1 MEISPTPLS
10 ENSDSAIEGNDM
22 NRFQRTKILL
32 GDEGF
37 EKLQKAHVAVFG
49 LGGVGSYA
57 AEALA
62 RAGVGELT
70 IVDFDKVNPTNI
82 NRQNIALETTVG
94 MQKSQAMAERIKLIN
109 PNCKLNVIDRFY
121 EAANSDEIITTNFS
135 AVIDAIDTFNSKIK
149 LIVECKH
156 KKIPIF
162 SAMGAAGK
170 IDPSQIKVGDI
181 SKTIVCPL
189 AKKVRKTLK
198 QMNIHKGI
206 PVVYSLEDP
215 KPAMSHTLFSKDEN
229 EFNPGLERMIMGS
242 ISYIPAIFGLT
253 IAGMVINK
261 LIKKEEL

>member
-1 MEISPTPLS
+1 
-10 ENSDSAIEGNDM
+10 M

-32 GDEGF
+32 GDYGF
-37 EKLQKAHVAVFG
+37 QRLQEAHVAVFG

-70 IVDFDKVNPTNI
+70 LIDFDKINPTNI
-82 NRQNIALETTVG
+82 NRQNIALENTVG
-94 MQKSQAMAERIKLIN
+94 MPKSQAMADRIRLIN
-109 PNCKLNVIDRFY
+109 PSCKLHVVDKFY
-121 EAANSDEIITTNFS
+121 EASNSDEILNSEFN
-135 AVIDAIDTFNSKIK
+135 AVVDAIDTFNSKIK

-170 IDPSQIKVGDI
+170 IDPSQIRVGDI

-198 QMNIHKGI
+198 QLKIDKGV

-215 KPAMSHTLFSKDEN
+215 KPALSHTLFSKAEN

-242 ISYIPAIFGLT
+242 ISYLPAIFGLT
-253 IAGMVINK
+253 IAGMVVRK
-261 LIKKEEL
+261 LTKT